1 MSFVLWQGERK
12 KDYLSLYRSSSFVE
26 KGNMHTFRH
35 SIFAVFSICLLFL
48 LAACAPSV
56 ATQTDTQQQVTINKA
71 FQSDVSPIPTTP
83 PYRCGAWS
91 SNNAPGASSTITI
104 YARITKNI
112 APVSGANATAVVHF
126 QSGDQT
132 IDAQSPSDNGG
143 YVSFT
148 VALQGQQPSQIP
160 ATVDVTFTN
169 IPGGPGSLSCTP
181 AFFTPHRVSDNLD
194 KNARCVA
201 Q

>member
-1 MSFVLWQGERK
+1 MHK
-12 KDYLSLYRSSSFVE
+12 SSSFVE

-35 SIFAVFSICLLFL
+35 SVFAVFSICLLLL

-71 FQSDVSPIPTTP
+71 FQSEVSPIPTIP

-91 SNNAPGASSTITI
+91 SNNAPGAFSTITI

-126 QSGDQT
+126 SSGDQA
-132 IDAQSPSDNGG
+132 IDAQTPSDNGG

-148 VALQGQQPSQIP
+148 VALQGQQPSHVP
-160 ATVDVTFTN
+160 ATIDVTFTN
-169 IPGGPGSLSCTP
+169 VPGVRGSLSCTP
-181 AFFTPHRVSDNLD
+181 AFFTP
-194 KNARCVA
+194 

>member
-1 MSFVLWQGERK
+1 MYQTLHESDTLVETHR
-12 KDYLSLYRSSSFVE
+12 E
-26 KGNMHTFRH
+26 KGNMRTFRH
-35 SIFAVFSICLLFL
+35 SLTAAFAICLLLL

-56 ATQTDTQQQVTINKA
+56 AGQTNTQQQVTINQT
-71 FQSDVSPIPTTP
+71 FQSAASPIPTVP

-91 SNNAPGASSTITI
+91 SNNAPNANSTITI
-104 YARITKNI
+104 YARITKNV

-126 QSGDQT
+126 RSGDQP
-132 IDAQSPSDNGG
+132 IDAQKPSDNGG

-148 VALQGQQPSQIP
+148 VQLQGQQPGQIP

-169 IPGGPGSLSCTP
+169 IPGMQGLLHCTP
-181 AFFTPHRVSDNLD
+181 AFFTP
-194 KNARCVA
+194 

>member
-1 MSFVLWQGERK
+1 VSIVFWQGYTK
-12 KDYLSLYRSSSFVE
+12 KDELSLHKLGTLVE
-26 KGNMHTFRH
+26 KGNMFTLRH
-35 SIFAVFSICLLFL
+35 SIFAVFSMCLLLL

-56 ATQTDTQQQVTINKA
+56 ATQTDTQQQVTINKT
-71 FQSDVSPIPTTP
+71 FQSAGSPIPTVP

-104 YARITKNI
+104 YARLTKNI

-126 QSGDQT
+126 RSGDQT
-132 IDAQSPSDNGG
+132 IDAQTPSDNGG
-143 YVSFT
+143 YVSFI
-148 VALQGQQPSQIP
+148 VQLQGQQPGGVP

-181 AFFTPHRVSDNLD
+181 AFFTVNS
-194 KNARCVA
+194 
-201 Q
+201 